1 MKLINT
7 LPDPPLTF
15 QDLPQV
21 LPEITQ
27 AEIVEFANASLRF
40 YVARADLEAK
50 RAALSLKLLQGC
62 KCVEGDYFVS
72 LDEHVNLVVEDH
84 TSLEMGTRRPIT
96 DRNVVPSGG
105 AV

>member
-1 MKLINT
+1 MKLTNT

-21 LPEITQ
+21 LPEIGQ
-27 AEIVEFANASLRF
+27 AEIVAFSNASLRF
-40 YVARADLEAK
+40 YVARADLEQK

-62 KCVEGDYFVS
+62 KCVEGSYFVS
-72 LDEHVNLVVEDH
+72 LDENLNLVVEDH
-84 TSLEMGTRRPIT
+84 ASLEVGTRRPIT

-105 AV
+105 AA